1 MTADPQ
7 PAHAAVCASAP
18 PAFDFCRAAFSEWFL
33 GCAVRPFLVLL
44 LAAPL
49 CAAPLAIV
57 RPVVSDSDGGAV
69 LPPAFEHIPGET
81 LFFFC
86 RVGGY
91 QKTSDEKIHLKYSVE
106 AVDPKGVP
114 LVEPLQQEVVDEV
127 LPQDKDWM
135 PKIQTEIMVPPLA
148 GSGTYKIL
156 IHVEDL
162 IAKTTA
168 ESSLPFQVQ
177 GRDVA
182 PSDTLIVRNFQ
193 FYASEEEARPLEKAA
208 YRPGEGVWARFDIT
222 GFKYGPKNK
231 VDVSYVT
238 SVIAESGKVLWTQP
252 EPAVEQEE
260 SFYPK
265 RFVPASM
272 GITLQNNIARGAY
285 TIAVQ
290 VKDALG
296 DQTYETKQIFT
307 VE

>member
-1 MTADPQ
+1 
-7 PAHAAVCASAP
+7 
-18 PAFDFCRAAFSEWFL
+18 
-33 GCAVRPFLVLL
+33 VRPLLVLL

-49 CAAPLAIV
+49 CAAPLTIV
-57 RPVVSDSDGGAV
+57 RPLVSDSDGGAV
-69 LPPAFEHIPGET
+69 LPPSFEHIPGET

-86 RVGGY
+86 RVGGF
-91 QKTSDEKIHLKYSVE
+91 QKNADEKIHLKYSVE
-106 AVDPKGVP
+106 AVDPQGVP
-114 LVEPLQQEVVDEV
+114 IIEPFQQDIVDEV

-148 GSGTYKIL
+148 GPGTYKIL
-156 IHVEDL
+156 IKVEDL

-182 PSDTLIVRNFQ
+182 PSDTLTVRNFQ
-193 FYASEEEARPLEKAA
+193 FFGSEEDTRPLEKAA

-222 GFKYGPKNK
+222 GYKFGPKNK
-231 VDVSYVT
+231 IDVSYVT

-252 EPAVEQEE
+252 EAAVEQSE

-272 GITLQNNIARGAY
+272 GITLQKNILPGAY
-285 TIAVQ
+285 TITVQ
-290 VKDALG
+290 VKDAVG
-296 DQTYETKQIFT
+296 DQTYETKQTFT